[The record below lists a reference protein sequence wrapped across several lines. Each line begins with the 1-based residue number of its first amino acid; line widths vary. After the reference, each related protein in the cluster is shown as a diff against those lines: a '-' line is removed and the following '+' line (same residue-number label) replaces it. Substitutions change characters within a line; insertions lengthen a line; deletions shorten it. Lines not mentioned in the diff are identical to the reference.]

1 MTMLKKTTVYLPA
14 HVYEAFEEFAQER
27 GMLISHYLRS
37 LLCTVFDMKDRL
49 RSIQDLTEDLREY
62 LHDLDDLTTQG
73 EEETQDASEGPC
85 HTLPTES
92 PEASRIVL
100 SLSDATDRD
109 LATGETIDS
118 SSGLQ
123 SEGRTEISTSS
134 RVLC

>member
-37 LLCTVFDMKDRL
+37 LLCTVFDTKDRL
-49 RSIQDLTEDLREY
+49 RRIQDLTEDLREY
-62 LHDLDDLTTQG
+62 LNDLDDLTTQG
-73 EEETQDASEGPC
+73 EGETQDAD
-85 HTLPTES
+85 
-92 PEASRIVL
+92 ASRIAL
-100 SLSDATDRD
+100 SLSDATGRD
-109 LATGETIDS
+109 LSTGETIDS